1 MRLMREVGE
10 KKQSQS
16 MHMKVI
22 AIDIDK
28 AKAIFCVLER
38 DEKGDITTT
47 KEDTKF
53 VVLNDDKDS
62 AGVRN
67 FQKALYSFFDRINPD
82 KIVILARQMKGRF
95 KAASI
100 SFKIEALIQ
109 AYKKV
114 NVAFMA
120 PQTLKAYYKK
130 HELELPLENGFQ
142 EDAIKLG
149 NYILNQVEE

>member
-1 MRLMREVGE
+1 
-10 KKQSQS
+10 
-16 MHMKVI
+16 MKVI

-28 AKAIFCVLER
+28 AKAIFCVLEK
-38 DEKGDITTT
+38 DEKGKVSTIV
-47 KEDTKF
+47 EDTKF
-53 VVLNDDKDS
+53 IVLTDDKDS
-62 AGVRN
+62 VGVRN
-67 FQKALYSFFDRINPD
+67 FQNGLFTLFDRIHPD
-82 KIVILARQMKGRF
+82 KIVILGRQMKGRF

-130 HELELPLENGFQ
+130 HELGLPLEYGFQ
-142 EDAIKLG
+142 EDAVKLG
-149 NYILNQVEE
+149 NYILNQMEE